1 MSPLPTVAPLPASPS
16 RPSACDQE
24 EISPW
29 TPFQNTGSSTGGT
42 DRTGSPGCGGP
53 RADSSAHQNHADGDP
68 CGIFPLFDWGRRFCH
83 HTFPMDRIRNFSI
96 IAHIDHG
103 KSTLADRFLEATGA
117 LSARELRNQ
126 ALDTMDLERERGIT
140 IKAQTARLRYVRP
153 SGDEFIL
160 NLIDT
165 PGHVDFSYEVS
176 RSLAAC
182 EGALLVIDASQGVE
196 AQTLANTYLAVQNNL
211 VLVPVINKI
220 DLPQADPEQTLEQ
233 MENIIGL
240 PRQEAIQVSA
250 KKGVNIGR
258 VLETIVEK
266 IPAPRG
272 DPRAPLK
279 ALLFDSWFDS
289 YRGVVVLL
297 RLIDGVI
304 RVGSQVELMSTEAV
318 YEVEELGYLT
328 PKPVKAASLSAGEV
342 GYMIAG
348 VKKLSHARIGDTV
361 TERNRP
367 AAAALPGF
375 KEAKPMVFCG
385 LYPAGESGIED
396 LREALEK
403 LRLNDASFQYEPE
416 NSPALGLGF
425 RAGFLGLLHREII
438 QERLEREF
446 GLSLISTAP
455 SVGFRAVLKG
465 GETLEIRNPS
475 ELPELHELLKIEEP
489 IIEAIILTPDRYLG
503 AVFKLIESRRGS
515 QKKLEYVGSQRV
527 LLTYLLPLGEVV
539 FDFYSQLKS
548 LSQGYA
554 SMDYEFI
561 GYREAPL
568 VKLDILINREP
579 VDALS
584 LIVHRDKAYALGK
597 SLVERLRRIIP
608 RQQFEVSLQAALGKR
623 VIARETI
630 KSFRKDV
637 IARLYGGDYT
647 RKMKLLEKQKAGKKR
662 MRVIGRVEIPQEAFL
677 ALLQIR

>member
-1 MSPLPTVAPLPASPS
+1 
-16 RPSACDQE
+16 
-24 EISPW
+24 
-29 TPFQNTGSSTGGT
+29 
-42 DRTGSPGCGGP
+42 
-53 RADSSAHQNHADGDP
+53 
-68 CGIFPLFDWGRRFCH
+68 
-83 HTFPMDRIRNFSI
+83 MDRIRNFSI

>member
-1 MSPLPTVAPLPASPS
+1 
-16 RPSACDQE
+16 
-24 EISPW
+24 
-29 TPFQNTGSSTGGT
+29 
-42 DRTGSPGCGGP
+42 
-53 RADSSAHQNHADGDP
+53 
-68 CGIFPLFDWGRRFCH
+68 
-83 HTFPMDRIRNFSI
+83 MDRIRNFSI

-117 LSARELRNQ
+117 LSARELRDQ

-196 AQTLANTYLAVQNNL
+196 AQTLANTYLALQNNL

-220 DLPQADPEQTLEQ
+220 DLPQADPEQTLTQ

-240 PRQEAIQVSA
+240 PRDEAIPVSA
-250 KKGVNIGR
+250 KKGLNIGE
-258 VLETIVEK
+258 VLEAIVEK

-289 YRGVVVLL
+289 YRGVIVLL
-297 RLIDGVI
+297 RLIDGVV

-328 PKPVKAASLSAGEV
+328 PKPVKVSSLSAGEV

-348 VKKLSHARIGDTV
+348 IKKLSHARIGDTV
-361 TERNRP
+361 TERNRR
-367 AAAALPGF
+367 AASALPGF
-375 KEAKPMVFCG
+375 REAKPMVFCG
-385 LYPAGESGIED
+385 LYPAGESSIED

-403 LRLNDASFQYEPE
+403 LRLNDSSFQYEPE

-455 SVGFRAVLKG
+455 SVGFRVVLKG
-465 GETLEIRNPS
+465 GQTLEIRNPS
-475 ELPELHELLKIEEP
+475 ELPGPHELLKIEEP
-489 IIEAIILTPDRYLG
+489 VIEAIILTPDRYLG
-503 AVFKLIESRRGS
+503 ALLKLIENRRGS
-515 QKKLEYVGSQRV
+515 QKKLEYIGSERV
-527 LLTYLLPLGEVV
+527 LLTYLLPLNEVV
-539 FDFYSQLKS
+539 FDFYNQLKS

-630 KSFRKDV
+630 KAFRKDV
-637 IARLYGGDYT
+637 IAKLYGGDYT

-662 MRVIGRVEIPQEAFL
+662 MRVIGRVEVPQEAFL

>member
-1 MSPLPTVAPLPASPS
+1 M
-16 RPSACDQE
+16 E
-24 EISPW
+24 
-29 TPFQNTGSSTGGT
+29 
-42 DRTGSPGCGGP
+42 
-53 RADSSAHQNHADGDP
+53 
-68 CGIFPLFDWGRRFCH
+68 
-83 HTFPMDRIRNFSI
+83 RIRNFSI

-117 LSARELRNQ
+117 LSARELRDQ
-126 ALDTMDLERERGIT
+126 ALDTMELERERGIT
-140 IKAQTARLRYVRP
+140 IKAQTARLRYVRQT
-153 SGDEFIL
+153 GDEFIL

-196 AQTLANTYLAVQNNL
+196 AQTLANTYLALQNNL

-220 DLPQADPEQTLEQ
+220 DLPQADPEQTLAQ
-233 MENIIGL
+233 MESIIGL
-240 PRQEAIQVSA
+240 PRQEAILVSA
-250 KKGVNIGR
+250 KKGINTGEA
-258 VLETIVEK
+258 LEAIVER

-272 DPRAPLK
+272 DLRAPLK

-297 RLIDGVI
+297 RLIDGLVQ
-304 RVGSQVELMSTEAV
+304 VGNQVELMSTQVV

-328 PKPVKAASLSAGEV
+328 PKPVKVTSLSAGEV

-348 VKKLSHARIGDTV
+348 IKKLSHARIGDTV
-361 TERNRP
+361 TERNRR
-367 AAAALPGF
+367 ASAALAGF
-375 KEAKPMVFCG
+375 REAKPMVFCG
-385 LYPAGESGIED
+385 LYPAGESSIED

-455 SVGFRAVLKG
+455 SVGFRVVLKG
-465 GETLEIRNPS
+465 GEAIEIRNPS
-475 ELPELHELLKIEEP
+475 ELPGPHELLKIEEP
-489 IIEAIILTPDRYLG
+489 VIEAIILTPDRYLG
-503 AVFKLIESRRGS
+503 AVLKLIESRRGE
-515 QKKLEYVGSQRV
+515 QKNLEYVGSQRV

-597 SLVERLRRIIP
+597 SLVEKLRRIIP
-608 RQQFEVSLQAALGKR
+608 RQQYEVSLQAALGKR

-630 KSFRKDV
+630 KPFRKDV
-637 IARLYGGDYT
+637 IAKLYGGDYT
-647 RKMKLLEKQKAGKKR
+647 RKMKLLEKQRAGKKR
-662 MRVIGRVEIPQEAFL
+662 MRVIGRAEIPQEAFL
-677 ALLQIR
+677 VLLQIK

>member
-1 MSPLPTVAPLPASPS
+1 M
-16 RPSACDQE
+16 
-24 EISPW
+24 
-29 TPFQNTGSSTGGT
+29 
-42 DRTGSPGCGGP
+42 
-53 RADSSAHQNHADGDP
+53 H
-68 CGIFPLFDWGRRFCH
+68 
-83 HTFPMDRIRNFSI
+83 RIRNFSI

-117 LSARELRNQ
+117 LSARELRDQ
-126 ALDTMDLERERGIT
+126 VLDTMELERERGIT
-140 IKAQTARLRYVRP
+140 IKAQTARLRYIRP

-196 AQTLANTYLAVQNNL
+196 AQTLANTYLALQNNL

-220 DLPQADPEQTLEQ
+220 DLPQADPEQTLKQ

-240 PRQEAIQVSA
+240 PRQEAILVSA
-250 KKGVNIGR
+250 KKGVNTGE
-258 VLETIVEK
+258 VLEAIVER

-272 DPRAPLK
+272 DPQAPLK

-297 RLIDGVI
+297 RLIDGLI
-304 RVGSQVELMSTEAV
+304 RVGSQIELMSTEAV

-328 PKPVKAASLSAGEV
+328 PKPVKTASLSAGEV

-348 VKKLSHARIGDTV
+348 IKKLSHARIGDTV
-361 TERNRP
+361 TERNRR

-375 KEAKPMVFCG
+375 REAKPMVFCG
-385 LYPAGESGIED
+385 LYPAGESSIED

-455 SVGFRAVLKG
+455 SVGFRVVLKG

-475 ELPELHELLKIEEP
+475 ELPGLHELLKIEEP
-489 IIEAIILTPDRYLG
+489 VIEAIILTPDRYLG
-503 AVFKLIESRRGS
+503 AVLKLIESRRGE
-515 QKKLEYVGSQRV
+515 QKKLEYVGSQRA

-568 VKLDILINREP
+568 VKLDILINRES

-608 RQQFEVSLQAALGKR
+608 RQQYEVSLQAALGKR

-630 KSFRKDV
+630 KPFRKDV

-677 ALLQIR
+677 ALLQIK